1 MAWTP
6 TAPAELDR
14 PEEAAAEPV
23 EEEEEEPAV
32 EVTLEVAT
40 SVEFARERPP
50 VPWGKLEV
58 VVLGW
63 GKKVE
68 VVGATTAT
76 TGSAAPVV
84 GSRSWVVVF
93 VATDVGAEELDDDD
107 DDDDTLVR
115 VRDLVRVAVL
125 VA

>member
-23 EEEEEEPAV
+23 EEEEPAV
-32 EVTLEVAT
+32 EVALEVAM